1 MALGAVT
8 ISTHNGSAVSRDHN
22 RRLPSYVRAQPHIDP
37 AGVHEVWVDQNLRVA
52 YQAIFGAAVSDYNQ
66 HQRTDRQI
74 SDYLRHVEADKQ
86 KHPVYEMVVGIYG
99 TDPYTDQPVCDTETG
114 RQIMREY
121 VATWEQRNPN
131 LALVG
136 VYYHADE
143 EGAPHLHIDY
153 VPWSDGYKKGPYR
166 QNGLRRALESQGF
179 HKRGRETAQ
188 IQWQRSENAV
198 LEDLCNVR
206 GYVVDHPDRDGE
218 RARREHLQ
226 TDIYKAQAERDRIV
240 EQARELDRISQRNY
254 ELLVAKIKKLTDRT
268 LWQFVHGGR
277 KHTDGSIT
285 LAKDVADQLD
295 RRISALYETV
305 SQLAPTKQDIE
316 HEYALAQDYAR
327 AAMHARA
334 QATETLHEAERIRR
348 EEERLHTDLDREIIT
363 QAYDLVNRVVQ
374 RELGRLKA
382 DHARQE
388 RLYEFLRDQYG
399 MDGVQAEFEAYE
411 AQQAR
416 EAERLAREELA
427 QRRAE
432 PERASR
438 EDRGMSR

>member
-1 MALGAVT
+1 MALGAIT
-8 ISTHNGSAVSRDHN
+8 ISTHNGSMVSRDHN
-22 RRLPSYVRAQPHIDP
+22 RRLPSYVRAQQHIDP
-37 AGVHEVWVDQNLRVA
+37 AGVHEVWVDQSLRAA
-52 YQAIFGAAVSDYNQ
+52 YDRIFGATVADYNQ

-99 TDPYTDQPVCDTETG
+99 KDPYSDQAICDVETG
-114 RQIMREY
+114 KQILREY
-121 VATWEQRNPN
+121 VNTWEQRNPN

-188 IQWQRSENAV
+188 IQWQRSENAA
-198 LEDLCNVR
+198 LENLCIAR
-206 GYVVDHPDRDGE
+206 GYVVDHPDRDGKRE
-218 RARREHLQ
+218 RRNHLE
-226 TDIYKAQAERDRIV
+226 TDVYKAQAERDRVV

-254 ELLVAKIKKLTDRT
+254 ELLVSKIKKLTDKT

-277 KHTDGSIT
+277 RHADGSIT

-295 RRISALYETV
+295 RRVSALYEVV
-305 SQLAPTKQDIE
+305 SQLSPTKQDVE
-316 HEYALAQDYAR
+316 REYALAQGYSE
-327 AAMHARA
+327 AAMQDRA
-334 QATETLHEAERIRR
+334 KAAEMLHDAERVRR
-348 EEERLHTDLDREIIT
+348 ETERLRVDLNSEVYT
-363 QAYDLVNRVVQ
+363 QAYDLVNHVVQ
-374 RELGRLKA
+374 RELEKLKA

-388 RLYEFLRDQYG
+388 RLYEYLRDKYG
-399 MDGVQAEFEAYE
+399 LSTIQAEFEAYE

-416 EAERLAREELA
+416 EAERLAREELNR
-427 QRRAE
+427 Q
-432 PERASR
+432 SR
-438 EDRGMSR
+438 QQYMAHEDRGMSR